1 MNSRIN
7 PINKFRETWN
17 SHHCIRHARVIYIK
31 LFPVQVF
38 NPILYAVNMQL
49 NHIKKQSTI
58 VPTTD
63 LTNLDLIQKEMES
76 NSHQV
81 LSALSVSIKNLID
94 FAPNKNHNTNQAHIT
109 HKQQG

>member
-1 MNSRIN
+1 
-7 PINKFRETWN
+7 
-17 SHHCIRHARVIYIK
+17 
-31 LFPVQVF
+31 
-38 NPILYAVNMQL
+38 MQL

-94 FAPNKNHNTNQAHIT
+94 FAPNKNHDTNQTHIT